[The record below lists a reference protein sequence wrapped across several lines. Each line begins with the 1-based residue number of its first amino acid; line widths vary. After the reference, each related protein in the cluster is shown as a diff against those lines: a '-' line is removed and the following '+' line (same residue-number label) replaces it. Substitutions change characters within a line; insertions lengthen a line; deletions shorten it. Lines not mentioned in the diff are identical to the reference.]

1 MLVAPLLALVL
12 PLAALYLTGPAWVLA
27 AAFFVGWTF
36 TGIMPLFMATV
47 PAESVAA
54 RHMGTALGLC
64 MGGSEILGGVLAPI
78 FSGYFADRY
87 GLQAPLWVLV
97 LLALV
102 GSAASLGLRETAP
115 RVTARLSRP
124 RVSAGPES

>member
-1 MLVAPLLALVL
+1 VL
-12 PLAALYLTGPAWVLA
+12 PLAALYLTGPAWALA
-27 AAFFVGWTF
+27 VAFFVGWTF

-64 MGGSEILGGVLAPI
+64 MGGSEILGGVLAPV

-87 GLQAPLWVLV
+87 GLQAPLWGLV
-97 LLALV
+97 LLALI
-102 GSAASLGLRETAP
+102 GSLASLGLRETAP
-115 RVTARLSRP
+115 RVLARAASGRD
-124 RVSAGPES
+124 